1 MANKFREIK
10 EEKEQPKAAPAPEPE
25 PQPEPQPEAVTDEAG
40 ESEPGKG
47 GKVVKVVSR
56 LLGGDVLTDKLVLKQ
71 IPLLLLCMVCFLVV
85 VANRYNVENITREKQ
100 ETEQRINYLREHRIQ
115 MQKRYQQ
122 SVKISH
128 IAEDLKESG
137 VGITAGPPY
146 EI

>member
-10 EEKEQPKAAPAPEPE
+10 EEKEQPKVAPAPEPE
-25 PQPEPQPEAVTDEAG
+25 PQPEPQPEVAEE
-40 ESEPGKG
+40 ESEGRKG
-47 GKVVKVVSR
+47 GKAIKAMSR

-85 VANRYNVENITREKQ
+85 VANRYNVENITRDKQ